1 LQVAVNKKK
10 MCALEVCVMDD
21 LLDLIDS
28 FLNGTDSQNNF
39 DSDLVDQD
47 VETLKQIVAKILFMK
62 YGDASTYDMEMP
74 VGSIIENVTKRHL
87 PRYFSTPIFS
97 LLGDDL
103 SLWEEALSNANANL
117 QMASREMDTIVRIR
131 EGLSV
136 KKMSA
141 GE

>member
-1 LQVAVNKKK
+1 
-10 MCALEVCVMDD
+10 
-21 LLDLIDS
+21 
-28 FLNGTDSQNNF
+28 
-39 DSDLVDQD
+39 
-47 VETLKQIVAKILFMK
+47 
-62 YGDASTYDMEMP
+62 
-74 VGSIIENVTKRHL
+74 L